1 MLDEKTQK
9 KLGKQLDKC
18 VKRGLTET
26 ELVDGYLDAITFI
39 QKYFEGKNHD

>member
-9 KLGKQLDKC
+9 IFCKKLDKC
-18 VKRGLTET
+18 IKRGITEQ
-26 ELVDGYLDAITFI
+26 ELVDQYLDAITFI

>member
-9 KLGKQLDKC
+9 MFSKKLDKC
-18 VKRGLTET
+18 VKHGLTEQ
-26 ELVDGYLDAITFI
+26 ELVDGYLDAIMFI